1 MRGRGQSA
9 RSLFSY
15 VSLEE
20 RVPRRHPLRRVRA
33 IVDEALESL
42 SPRFEELY
50 SKRGRPSVP
59 PEHLLRALLLQA
71 LYSVR
76 SERQLMERLE
86 FDMLFRWFVG
96 LELDERVWDATTFTK
111 NRDRVL
117 DEAVAKSFF
126 AAVLERAR
134 GQRLLSR
141 DHFTVDG
148 TLIEAWAS
156 HKSFRP
162 KGGGDDEGG
171 SSFRG
176 RKRANE
182 THESTTD
189 PECRLMRKG
198 RGKEARLSYQG
209 NVLTENRNGLIVG
222 AEVVIGEGAAETE
235 GALRLLESVPGNHR
249 VTVGAD
255 KLYDNRSFVEG
266 ARALHATP
274 HVIQSLN
281 GRRSRIDGRTVRHA
295 GYTASVCKRPAVEG
309 PIGWM
314 KQYGLLRRPMFRGCR
329 KMNWAMVWNAAA
341 FNILRI
347 ARLEAAA

>member
-1 MRGRGQSA
+1 MRGNSQSS

-33 IVDEALESL
+33 IVDEALTSL

-59 PEHLLRALLLQA
+59 PEHLLRALLLQV

-96 LELDERVWDATTFTK
+96 LELDERVWNATTFTK
-111 NRDRVL
+111 NRDRLLDGDIAGEFFELVL
-117 DEAVAKSFF
+117 A
-126 AAVLERAR
+126 RAR
-134 GQRLLSR
+134 RQRLLSR

-162 KGGGDDEGG
+162 KDDSDGDG
-171 SSFRG
+171 SSFHG
-176 RKRANE
+176 QKRKNE
-182 THESTTD
+182 THASTTD
-189 PECRLMRKG
+189 PECRLMRRG
-198 RGKEARLSYQG
+198 RGKEARLAYQG
-209 NVLTENRNGLIVG
+209 NVLVENRNGLIVG
-222 AEVVIGEGAAETE
+222 AEVLIGDGAAETE
-235 GALRLLESVPGNHR
+235 GALRLLERVPGNHR

-255 KLYDNRSFVEG
+255 KLYDNESFVEG
-266 ARALHATP
+266 ARALKATP
-274 HVIQSLN
+274 HVIQN
-281 GRRSRIDGRTVRHA
+281 TKGRRSRIDGRTTRHQ
-295 GYTASVCKRPAVEG
+295 GYARSVNARPRIEG
-309 PIGWM
+309 PFGWM
-314 KQYGLLRRPMFRGCR
+314 KQYGLLRRPMFRGRR
-329 KMNWAMVWNAAA
+329 KMNWAMVWSAAV

-347 ARLEAAA
+347 AHLEAAT

>member
-15 VSLEE
+15 VSLEK
-20 RVPRRHPLRRVRA
+20 RVPQRHPLRRIRS

-42 SPRFEELY
+42 SPRFEKLY

-117 DEAVAKSFF
+117 DEAVARSFF
-126 AAVLERAR
+126 EAVLERAR
-134 GQRLLSR
+134 RQRLLSR

-148 TLIEAWAS
+148 TLVEAWAS
-156 HKSFRP
+156 HKSFRR

-171 SSFRG
+171 
-176 RKRANE
+176 
-182 THESTTD
+182 
-189 PECRLMRKG
+189 
-198 RGKEARLSYQG
+198 
-209 NVLTENRNGLIVG
+209 
-222 AEVVIGEGAAETE
+222 
-235 GALRLLESVPGNHR
+235 
-249 VTVGAD
+249 
-255 KLYDNRSFVEG
+255 
-266 ARALHATP
+266 
-274 HVIQSLN
+274 
-281 GRRSRIDGRTVRHA
+281 
-295 GYTASVCKRPAVEG
+295 
-309 PIGWM
+309 
-314 KQYGLLRRPMFRGCR
+314 
-329 KMNWAMVWNAAA
+329 
-341 FNILRI
+341 
-347 ARLEAAA
+347 

>member
-20 RVPRRHPLRRVRA
+20 RVPQWHPLRRVRA
-33 IVDEALESL
+33 IVDEALASL
-42 SPRFEELY
+42 SPRFEALY

-59 PEHLLRALLLQA
+59 PEHLLRALLLQV
-71 LYSVR
+71 LYGVR

-111 NRDRVL
+111 NRDRLL
-117 DEAVAKSFF
+117 DGDVATGFF
-126 AAVLERAR
+126 EAVLERAR
-134 GQRLLSR
+134 RQGLLSR

-156 HKSFRP
+156 HQSFRP
-162 KGGGDDEGG
+162 KDDSDADGGT
-171 SSFRG
+171 SFRG
-176 RKRANE
+176 KKRKNE

-198 RGKEARLSYQG
+198 RGKEARLAYQG
-209 NVLTENRNGLIVG
+209 NVLVENRSGLVVG
-222 AEVVIGEGAAETE
+222 AEVAIGDGPAETE
-235 GALRLLESVPGNHR
+235 GALRLLERVPGNHR

-255 KLYDNRSFVEG
+255 KLYDNESFVEG
-266 ARALHATP
+266 ARALRATP
-274 HVIQSLN
+274 HVMQN
-281 GRRSRIDGRTVRHA
+281 TKGRRSRIDGRTTRHV
-295 GYTASVCKRPAVEG
+295 GYRMSVNKRPHVES
-309 PIGWM
+309 PFGWM
-314 KQYGLLRRPMFRGCR
+314 KQYGLLRRPMFRGRR
-329 KMNWAMVWNAAA
+329 KMDWTMVWSAAA

-347 ARLEAAA
+347 ANLEAVA

>member
-1 MRGRGQSA
+1 MRGRGQRS

-20 RVPRRHPLRRVRA
+20 RVPQRHPLRRIWS

-71 LYSVR
+71 LYSVG

-96 LELDERVWDATTFTK
+96 LELYERLWDATTFTK

-117 DEAVAKSFF
+117 DEAVARSLFE
-126 AAVLERAR
+126 AVLERAR
-134 GQRLLSR
+134 RQRLLSR

-156 HKSFRP
+156 HKSFRR
-162 KGGGDDEGG
+162 KDGGDDEGG
-171 SSFRG
+171 PSFCG
-176 RKRANE
+176 KKRRNDR
-182 THESTTD
+182 HESTTD
-189 PECRLMRKG
+189 PECRLMHKG
-198 RGKEARLSYQG
+198 HGKEARLWYQG
-209 NVLTENRNGLIVG
+209 NVLTENRNGLIIG
-222 AEVVIGEGAAETE
+222 AEVAIGEGAAETE
-235 GALRLLESVPGNHR
+235 GTMCQLERLPGNHR
-249 VTVGAD
+249 VTVGTD
-255 KLYDNRSFVEG
+255 KLYDNRSFAEG
-266 ARALHATP
+266 ARVLRVTP
-274 HVIQSLN
+274 HVIQSQK
-281 GRRSRIDGRTVRHA
+281 GRRSRIEGRTVRHP
-295 GYTASVCKRPAVEG
+295 GYTASVRKRPAVEG

-329 KMNWAMVWNAAA
+329 KMNWVMLWNAAS
-341 FNILRI
+341 FSILRL
-347 ARLEAAA
+347 AHLEAAA